1 MASEKLIL
9 GMAGTV
15 PYYDEKIYLNPSLWQ
30 RIKMNLID
38 YRSLGYNQPIGQG
51 AYFLF
56 KGLQKYRAAGGES
69 VELKMW
75 GNIDE
80 RYSALSKAYDIGDM
94 IEIEGFIEK
103 QDSLEKLKRCD
114 VLVLTLSLGVNGN
127 KPFPLPGKMF
137 DYFHVGKPILALVE
151 ESYCAEVLRGSG
163 LAYIVD
169 PKDQSAVAKVIEE
182 LQKDKE
188 NLKNRFK
195 INKEYLEQFEHKQMV
210 KNMAAVLNS
219 L

>member
-1 MASEKLIL
+1 MDSEQLIL

-15 PYYDEKIYLNPSLWQ
+15 PYYDEDVYLNPSLWQ
-30 RIKMNLID
+30 RIKMSLID

-56 KGLQKYRAAGGES
+56 QGLNHYKSVGGKA
-69 VELKMW
+69 VQLKMW

-80 RYSALSKAYDIGDM
+80 QYSALAKSYNISDV
-94 IEIEGFIEK
+94 IEITGFIPK
-103 QDSLEKLKRCD
+103 KDSLEKLRRCD
-114 VLVLTLSLGVNGN
+114 VLVLTLSLGVKEN

-137 DYFHVGKPILALVE
+137 DYFQVGKPILALVE

-163 LAYIVD
+163 LAYVVD
-169 PKDQSAVAKVIEE
+169 PKDKVAVAKAIED

-188 NLKNRFK
+188 NLKERFK
-195 INKEYLEQFEHKQMV
+195 INQGFLEQFEHKQMV
-210 KNMAAVLNS
+210 KSLAAVFDS